1 MSAVSGALAPEAC
14 DEREPKW
21 KRTSKCS
28 EGGKRKIFYEM
39 ENETGKE
46 HQSIWWLERVL
57 L

>member
-1 MSAVSGALAPEAC
+1 MSAVSGALSPEAC
-14 DEREPKW
+14 DERELTW

-28 EGGKRKIFYEM
+28 EGGKWKIFYEM